1 MKGNKL
7 FLLSIAVILILM
19 VGCSNDK
26 KLPDKPIRP
35 KITIAKKEINYVG
48 GSSCWSVSENEGIC
62 TDPPHPDYFYA
73 IVREEATVVAKP
85 ESVLKIKFPIKPD
98 EFYLSVT
105 NVYGKQESIGKPDQ
119 YSYTLP
125 SKPGNY
131 RYVLSAAWEVRNTAS
146 YNFVVQIEE

>member
-1 MKGNKL
+1 MKRNKL
-7 FLLSIAVILILM
+7 FLLCSSVILILM
-19 VGCSNDK
+19 VGCSNHK

-125 SKPGNY
+125 SKPGDY